1 MTYLGQALKRFEDPR
16 LITGQGLFVDDVA
29 LPGML
34 HVAILRSP
42 HAHARI
48 KSLDAA
54 EARSLPGVV
63 HVLTSEDIEGVLQPV
78 PTGVGV
84 YEGKFD
90 QIEAP
95 EHPVLARG
103 KVCYVGQPVAM
114 VVAQDAY
121 LARDALDS
129 IRVDYEPLPA
139 IIDPLEVVDRDSIPI
154 HEEVGT
160 NLGLR
165 VRHQGGDLDAAF
177 AKADRVVREK
187 FQIQRLAPAP
197 MESRGVAADY
207 QTQERFLTVWDS
219 TQRPHWVRR
228 YLAQILN
235 LQESEIRVIARD
247 VGGGF
252 GEKGC
257 MFPEEIAIP
266 YLALTL
272 GRPVKWVEDRQEN
285 MIAFHGRG
293 HTAQMEA
300 AVKNDGTILSIRV
313 RIYVDLGAYFYL
325 STPAA
330 PNLASE
336 RLPGPYKT
344 PAMDVEVLG
353 IITNKA
359 PTGAYRGAG
368 GPEAAFC
375 VERTVD
381 LIASELGLDPAE
393 VRRKNLIQPDAFPYH
408 TPTGITYDSGN
419 YEKVFDRALELA
431 EYSSWR
437 ELSQRQ
443 KQPQDTLI
451 GVGLAAVTKGSGA
464 HGERRTDQARIVID
478 ASGQVKAYSGV
489 SPHGQGTETTFAQI
503 VADEL
508 GVTPSDVEMF
518 HSDTFLF
525 PVGGG
530 TGASRGITVG
540 GSAVYS
546 VLQEARKKLLPIAS
560 HLLKCPQEEVVFL
573 RGRVFSRHKPDEAIT
588 FSQVTAAAYDEELL
602 PPSVEPGLEFDAT
615 YTLPDNP
622 YAFGAHVAVVEV
634 ARDTGVIK
642 ILRYVAV
649 HDAGR
654 ILNPMLA
661 EGQIH
666 GAFAQGLG
674 QALMEGME
682 FTAEGQPLTASLL
695 DYAMP
700 TASDIP
706 DLILDTLETPSP
718 LNPLGAKGIAEL
730 PTVAAPAAITNAV
743 MDALHSTGV
752 HHIDMPLTPEKVWR
766 AMQEGKH

>member
-1 MTYLGQALKRFEDPR
+1 MTYLGQSLKRAEDPR
-16 LITGQGLFVDDVA
+16 LITGQGSFVDDIN

-34 HVAILRSP
+34 HVAVLRSP
-42 HAHARI
+42 HAHARV
-48 KSLDAA
+48 KSIDTAA
-54 EARSLPGVV
+54 ASSAPGVV
-63 HVLTSEDIEGVLQPV
+63 AVLTAEDIEGVLQHV
-78 PTGVGV
+78 PTGISV

-90 QIEAP
+90 HLEAP

-114 VVAQDAY
+114 VVAQDPN
-121 LARDALDS
+121 LARDALEL
-129 IRVDYEPLPA
+129 IQTDYEPLAP
-139 IIDPLEVVDRDSIPI
+139 ILDPLEIVNKDTIPI
-154 HEEVGT
+154 HDEVGT

-177 AKADRVVREK
+177 GQADRVIR
-187 FQIQRLAPAP
+187 QSYHLQRLAPAP
-197 MESRGVAADY
+197 MEARGVAADY
-207 QTQERFLTVWDS
+207 RREEKLLTVWDS

-228 YLAQILN
+228 FLAQILN
-235 LQESEIRVIARD
+235 LPENEIRVLAQD

-257 MFPEEIAIP
+257 VFPEEIAIP
-266 YLALTL
+266 YLSLSL

-285 MIAFHGRG
+285 MITFHGRG
-293 HTAQMEA
+293 HTAEVAA
-300 AVKNDGTILSIRV
+300 AVKSDGTILGMRV

-330 PNLASE
+330 PTLASE

-353 IITNKA
+353 VITNRA

-368 GPEAAFC
+368 GPEAAFS

-381 LIASELGLDPAE
+381 LIAQELGLDPAE
-393 VRRKNLIQPDAFPYH
+393 VRRKNLIQPDAFPYD

-419 YEKVFDRALELA
+419 YQKVFDRALELA
-431 EYSSWR
+431 DYPAWR
-437 ELSQRQ
+437 ERS
-443 KQPQDTLI
+443 KQGNQPNEPLI

-464 HGERRTDQARIVID
+464 HGERRTDHARVVID
-478 ASGQVKAYSGV
+478 ESGLVSVYSGV
-489 SPHGQGTETTFAQI
+489 SPHGQGTETTFTQI
-503 VADEL
+503 VSDEL

-518 HSDTFLF
+518 HSDTQLF

-540 GSAVYS
+540 GSTVYT
-546 VLQEARKKLLPIAS
+546 VLQDAREKLVRIAA
-560 HLLKCPQEEVVFL
+560 HLLECPPADVEMRE
-573 RGRVFSRHKPDEAIT
+573 GRVFRKGTPSSSIP
-588 FSQVTAAAYDEELL
+588 FSQVAAAAYDEELL
-602 PPSVEPGLEFDAT
+602 PPDVEPGLEFNAT

-622 YAFGAHVAVVEV
+622 YAFGTHVVVVEV
-634 ARDTGVIK
+634 DRDNGAVK
-642 ILRYVAV
+642 ILKYVAV

-666 GAFAQGLG
+666 GGLAQGLG

-682 FTAEGQPLTASLL
+682 FTPEGQPLTGSFM

-700 TASDIP
+700 KAQDMP
-706 DLILDTLETPSP
+706 DLTLDTFETLSP
-718 LNPLGAKGIAEL
+718 LNPLGAKGIGEL

-743 MDALHSTGV
+743 MDALYRTGV
-752 HHIDMPLTPEKVWR
+752 RHIDTPLTPEKIWR
-766 AMQEGKH
+766 ALNP

>member
-1 MTYLGQALKRFEDPR
+1 MTYLGQSLKRAEDPR
-16 LITGQGLFVDDVA
+16 LITGQGSFVDDIN

-34 HVAILRSP
+34 HVAVLRSP
-42 HAHARI
+42 HAHARV
-48 KSLDAA
+48 KSIATAA
-54 EARSLPGVV
+54 ASSAPGVV
-63 HVLTSEDIEGVLQPV
+63 AVLTAEDIEGVLQHV
-78 PTGVGV
+78 PTGISV

-90 QIEAP
+90 HLEAP

-114 VVAQDAY
+114 VVAQDPN
-121 LARDALDS
+121 LARDALEL
-129 IRVDYEPLPA
+129 IQTDYEPLAP
-139 IIDPLEVVDRDSIPI
+139 ILDPLEIVNKDTIPI
-154 HEEVGT
+154 HDEVGT

-177 AKADRVVREK
+177 GQADRVIR
-187 FQIQRLAPAP
+187 QSYHLQRLAPAP
-197 MESRGVAADY
+197 MEARGVAADY
-207 QTQERFLTVWDS
+207 RREEKLLTVWDS

-228 YLAQILN
+228 FLAQILN
-235 LQESEIRVIARD
+235 LPENEIRVLAQD

-257 MFPEEIAIP
+257 VFPEEIAIP
-266 YLALTL
+266 YLSLSL

-285 MIAFHGRG
+285 MITFHGRG
-293 HTAQMEA
+293 HTAEVAA
-300 AVKNDGTILSIRV
+300 AVKSDGTILGMRV

-330 PNLASE
+330 PTLASE

-353 IITNKA
+353 VITNRA

-368 GPEAAFC
+368 GPEAAFS

-381 LIASELGLDPAE
+381 LIAQELGLDPAE
-393 VRRKNLIQPDAFPYH
+393 VRRKNLIQPDAFPYD

-419 YEKVFDRALELA
+419 YQKVFDRALELA
-431 EYSSWR
+431 DYPAWR
-437 ELSQRQ
+437 ERS
-443 KQPQDTLI
+443 KQGNQPNEPLI

-464 HGERRTDQARIVID
+464 HGERRTDHARVVID
-478 ASGQVKAYSGV
+478 ESGLVSVYSGV
-489 SPHGQGTETTFAQI
+489 SPHGQGTETTFTQI
-503 VADEL
+503 VSDEL

-518 HSDTFLF
+518 HSDTQLF

-540 GSAVYS
+540 GSTVYT
-546 VLQEARKKLLPIAS
+546 VLQDAREKLVRIAA
-560 HLLKCPQEEVVFL
+560 HLLECPPADVEMRE
-573 RGRVFSRHKPDEAIT
+573 GRVFRKGTPSSSIP
-588 FSQVTAAAYDEELL
+588 FSQVAAAAYDEELL
-602 PPSVEPGLEFDAT
+602 PPDVEPGLEFNAT

-622 YAFGAHVAVVEV
+622 YAFGTHVVVVEV
-634 ARDTGVIK
+634 DRDNGAVK
-642 ILRYVAV
+642 ILKYVAV

-666 GAFAQGLG
+666 GGLAQGLG

-682 FTAEGQPLTASLL
+682 FTLEGQPLTGSFM

-700 TASDIP
+700 KAQDMP
-706 DLILDTLETPSP
+706 DLTLDTFETLSP
-718 LNPLGAKGIAEL
+718 LNPLGAKGIGEL

-743 MDALHSTGV
+743 MDALYSTGV
-752 HHIDMPLTPEKVWR
+752 RHIDTPLTPEKVWR
-766 AMQEGKH
+766 ALNP

>member
-1 MTYLGQALKRFEDPR
+1 MTYLGQSLKRAEDPR
-16 LITGQGLFVDDVA
+16 LITGQGSFVDDIN

-34 HVAILRSP
+34 HVAVLRSP
-42 HAHARI
+42 HAHARV
-48 KSLDAA
+48 KSIDTAA
-54 EARSLPGVV
+54 ASSAPGVV
-63 HVLTSEDIEGVLQPV
+63 AVLTAEDIEGVLQHV
-78 PTGVGV
+78 PTGISV

-90 QIEAP
+90 HLEAP

-114 VVAQDAY
+114 VVAQDPN
-121 LARDALDS
+121 LARDALEL
-129 IRVDYEPLPA
+129 IQTDYEPLAP
-139 IIDPLEVVDRDSIPI
+139 ILDPLEIVNKDTIPI
-154 HEEVGT
+154 HDEVGT

-177 AKADRVVREK
+177 GQADRVIR
-187 FQIQRLAPAP
+187 QSYHLQRLAPAP
-197 MESRGVAADY
+197 MEARGVAADY
-207 QTQERFLTVWDS
+207 RREEKLLTVWDS

-228 YLAQILN
+228 FLAQILN
-235 LQESEIRVIARD
+235 LPENEIRVLAQD

-257 MFPEEIAIP
+257 VFPEEIAIP
-266 YLALTL
+266 YLSLSL

-285 MIAFHGRG
+285 MITFHGRG
-293 HTAQMEA
+293 HTAEVAA
-300 AVKNDGTILSIRV
+300 AVKSDGTILGMRV

-330 PNLASE
+330 PTLASE

-353 IITNKA
+353 VITNRA

-368 GPEAAFC
+368 GPEAAFS

-381 LIASELGLDPAE
+381 LIAQELGLDPAE
-393 VRRKNLIQPDAFPYH
+393 VRRKNLIQPDAFPYD

-419 YEKVFDRALELA
+419 YQKVFDRALELA
-431 EYSSWR
+431 DYPAWR
-437 ELSQRQ
+437 ERS
-443 KQPQDTLI
+443 KQGNQPNEPLI

-464 HGERRTDQARIVID
+464 HGERRTDHARVVID
-478 ASGQVKAYSGV
+478 ESGLVSVYSGV
-489 SPHGQGTETTFAQI
+489 SPHGQGTETTFTQI
-503 VADEL
+503 VSDEL

-518 HSDTFLF
+518 HSDTQLF

-540 GSAVYS
+540 GSTVYT
-546 VLQEARKKLLPIAS
+546 VLQDAREKLVRIAA
-560 HLLKCPQEEVVFL
+560 HLLECPPADVEMRE
-573 RGRVFSRHKPDEAIT
+573 GRVFRKGTPSSSIP
-588 FSQVTAAAYDEELL
+588 FSQVAAAAYDEELL
-602 PPSVEPGLEFDAT
+602 PPDVEPGLEFNAT

-622 YAFGAHVAVVEV
+622 YAFGTHVVVVEV
-634 ARDTGVIK
+634 DRDNGAVK
-642 ILRYVAV
+642 ILKYVAV

-666 GAFAQGLG
+666 GGLAQGLG

-682 FTAEGQPLTASLL
+682 FTPEGQPLTGSFM

-700 TASDIP
+700 KAQDMP
-706 DLILDTLETPSP
+706 DLTLDTFETLSP
-718 LNPLGAKGIAEL
+718 LNPLGAKGIGEL

-743 MDALHSTGV
+743 MDALYSTGV
-752 HHIDMPLTPEKVWR
+752 RHIDTPLTPEKVWR
-766 AMQEGKH
+766 ALNP

>member
-1 MTYLGQALKRFEDPR
+1 MTYLGQSLKRAEDPR
-16 LITGQGLFVDDVA
+16 LITGQGSFVDDIN

-34 HVAILRSP
+34 HVAVLRSP
-42 HAHARI
+42 HAHARV
-48 KSLDAA
+48 KSIDTAA
-54 EARSLPGVV
+54 ASSAPGVV
-63 HVLTSEDIEGVLQPV
+63 AVLTAEDIEGVLQHV
-78 PTGVGV
+78 PTGISV

-90 QIEAP
+90 HLEAP

-114 VVAQDAY
+114 VVAQDPN
-121 LARDALDS
+121 LARDALEL
-129 IRVDYEPLPA
+129 IQTDYEPLAP
-139 IIDPLEVVDRDSIPI
+139 ILDPLEIVNKDTIPI
-154 HEEVGT
+154 HDEVGT

-177 AKADRVVREK
+177 GQADRVIR
-187 FQIQRLAPAP
+187 QSYHLQRLAPAP
-197 MESRGVAADY
+197 MEARGVAADY
-207 QTQERFLTVWDS
+207 RREEKLLTVWDS

-228 YLAQILN
+228 FLAQILN
-235 LQESEIRVIARD
+235 LPENEIRVLAQD

-257 MFPEEIAIP
+257 VFPEEIAIP
-266 YLALTL
+266 YLSLSL

-285 MIAFHGRG
+285 MITFHGRG
-293 HTAQMEA
+293 HTAEVAA
-300 AVKNDGTILSIRV
+300 AVKSDGTILGMRV

-330 PNLASE
+330 PTLASE

-353 IITNKA
+353 VITNRA

-368 GPEAAFC
+368 GPEAAFS

-381 LIASELGLDPAE
+381 LIAQELGLDPAE
-393 VRRKNLIQPDAFPYH
+393 VRRKNLIQPDAFPYD

-419 YEKVFDRALELA
+419 YQKVFDRALELA
-431 EYSSWR
+431 DYPAWR
-437 ELSQRQ
+437 ERS
-443 KQPQDTLI
+443 KQGNQPNEPLI

-464 HGERRTDQARIVID
+464 HGERRTDHARVVID
-478 ASGQVKAYSGV
+478 ESGLVSVYSGV
-489 SPHGQGTETTFAQI
+489 SPHGQGTETTFTQI
-503 VADEL
+503 VSDEL

-518 HSDTFLF
+518 HSDTQLF

-540 GSAVYS
+540 GSTVYT
-546 VLQEARKKLLPIAS
+546 VLQDAREKLVRIAA
-560 HLLKCPQEEVVFL
+560 HLLECPPADVEMRE
-573 RGRVFSRHKPDEAIT
+573 GRVFRKGTPSSSLP
-588 FSQVTAAAYDEELL
+588 FSQVAAAAYDEELL
-602 PPSVEPGLEFDAT
+602 PPDVEPGLEFNAT

-622 YAFGAHVAVVEV
+622 YAFGTHVVVVEV
-634 ARDTGVIK
+634 DRDNGAVK
-642 ILRYVAV
+642 ILKYVAV

-666 GAFAQGLG
+666 GGLAQGLG

-682 FTAEGQPLTASLL
+682 FTPEGQPLTGSFM

-700 TASDIP
+700 KAQDMP
-706 DLILDTLETPSP
+706 DLTLDTFETLSP
-718 LNPLGAKGIAEL
+718 LNPLGAKGIGEL

-743 MDALHSTGV
+743 MDALYSTGV
-752 HHIDMPLTPEKVWR
+752 RHIDTPLTPEKIWR
-766 AMQEGKH
+766 ALNP

>member
-1 MTYLGQALKRFEDPR
+1 MTYLGQSLKRAEDPR
-16 LITGQGLFVDDVA
+16 LITGQGSFVDDIN

-34 HVAILRSP
+34 HVAVLRSP
-42 HAHARI
+42 HAHARV
-48 KSLDAA
+48 KSIDTAA
-54 EARSLPGVV
+54 ASSAPGVV
-63 HVLTSEDIEGVLQPV
+63 AVLTAEDIEGVLQHV
-78 PTGVGV
+78 PTGISV

-90 QIEAP
+90 HLEAP

-114 VVAQDAY
+114 VVAQDPN
-121 LARDALDS
+121 LARDALEL
-129 IRVDYEPLPA
+129 IQTDYEPLAP
-139 IIDPLEVVDRDSIPI
+139 ILDPLEIVNKDTIPI
-154 HEEVGT
+154 HDEVGT

-177 AKADRVVREK
+177 GQADRVIR
-187 FQIQRLAPAP
+187 QSYHLQRLAPAP
-197 MESRGVAADY
+197 MEARGVAADY
-207 QTQERFLTVWDS
+207 RREEKLLTVWDS

-228 YLAQILN
+228 FLAQILN
-235 LQESEIRVIARD
+235 LPENEIRVLAQD

-257 MFPEEIAIP
+257 VFPEEIAIP
-266 YLALTL
+266 YLSLSL

-285 MIAFHGRG
+285 MITFHGRG
-293 HTAQMEA
+293 HTAEVAA
-300 AVKNDGTILSIRV
+300 AVKSDGTILGMRV

-330 PNLASE
+330 PTLASE

-353 IITNKA
+353 VITNRA

-368 GPEAAFC
+368 GPEAAFS

-381 LIASELGLDPAE
+381 LIAQELGLDPAE
-393 VRRKNLIQPDAFPYH
+393 VRRKNLIQPDAFPYD

-419 YEKVFDRALELA
+419 YQKVFDRALELA
-431 EYSSWR
+431 DYPAWR
-437 ELSQRQ
+437 ERS
-443 KQPQDTLI
+443 KQGNQPNEPLI

-464 HGERRTDQARIVID
+464 HGERRTDHARVVID
-478 ASGQVKAYSGV
+478 ESGLVSVYSGV
-489 SPHGQGTETTFAQI
+489 SPHGQGTETTFTQI
-503 VADEL
+503 VSDEL

-518 HSDTFLF
+518 HSDTQLF

-540 GSAVYS
+540 GSTVYT
-546 VLQEARKKLLPIAS
+546 VLQDAREKLVRIAA
-560 HLLKCPQEEVVFL
+560 HLLECPPADVEMRE
-573 RGRVFSRHKPDEAIT
+573 GRVFRKGTPSSSIP
-588 FSQVTAAAYDEELL
+588 FSQVAAAAYDEELL
-602 PPSVEPGLEFDAT
+602 PPDVEPGLEFNAT

-622 YAFGAHVAVVEV
+622 YAFGTHVVVVEV
-634 ARDTGVIK
+634 DRDNGAVK
-642 ILRYVAV
+642 ILKYVAV

-666 GAFAQGLG
+666 GGLAQGLG

-682 FTAEGQPLTASLL
+682 FTPEGQPLTGSFM

-700 TASDIP
+700 KAQDMP
-706 DLILDTLETPSP
+706 DLTLDTFETLSP
-718 LNPLGAKGIAEL
+718 LNPLGAKGIGEL

-743 MDALHSTGV
+743 MDALYSTGV
-752 HHIDMPLTPEKVWR
+752 RHIDTPLTPEKIWR
-766 AMQEGKH
+766 ALNP

>member
-1 MTYLGQALKRFEDPR
+1 MTYLGQSLKRAEDPR
-16 LITGQGLFVDDVA
+16 LITGQGSFVDDIN

-34 HVAILRSP
+34 HVAVLRSI
-42 HAHARI
+42 HAHALI
-48 KSLDAA
+48 KSVDTAA
-54 EARSLPGVV
+54 ARSAPGVV
-63 HVLTSEDIEGVLQPV
+63 AVLTAEDIEGVLQHV
-78 PTGVGV
+78 PTGISV

-90 QIEAP
+90 HLEAP

-114 VVAQDAY
+114 VVAQDPN
-121 LARDALDS
+121 LARDALEL
-129 IRVDYEPLPA
+129 IQTDYEPLAP
-139 IIDPLEVVDRDSIPI
+139 ILDPLEIVNKDTIPI
-154 HEEVGT
+154 HDEVGT

-177 AKADRVVREK
+177 GQADRVIR
-187 FQIQRLAPAP
+187 QSYHIQRLAPAP
-197 MESRGVAADY
+197 MEARGVAADY
-207 QTQERFLTVWDS
+207 RREEKLLTVWDS

-228 YLAQILN
+228 FLAQILN
-235 LQESEIRVIARD
+235 LPENEIRVLAQD

-257 MFPEEIAIP
+257 VFPEEIAIP
-266 YLALTL
+266 YLSLTL

-285 MIAFHGRG
+285 MITFHGRG
-293 HTAQMEA
+293 HTAEVAA
-300 AVKNDGTILSIRV
+300 AVKSDGTILGMRV

-330 PNLASE
+330 PTLASE

-353 IITNKA
+353 VITNRA

-368 GPEAAFC
+368 GPEAAFS

-381 LIASELGLDPAE
+381 LIAQELGLDPAE
-393 VRRKNLIQPDAFPYH
+393 VRRKNLIEPDAFPYD

-419 YEKVFDRALELA
+419 YQKVFDRALELA
-431 EYSSWR
+431 DYPAWR
-437 ELSQRQ
+437 ERS
-443 KQPQDTLI
+443 KQGNQPNEPLI

-464 HGERRTDQARIVID
+464 HGERRTDHARVVID
-478 ASGQVKAYSGV
+478 ESGLVSVYSGV
-489 SPHGQGTETTFAQI
+489 SPHGQGTETTFTQI
-503 VADEL
+503 VSDEL

-518 HSDTFLF
+518 HSDTQLF

-540 GSAVYS
+540 GSTVYT
-546 VLQEARKKLLPIAS
+546 VLQDAREKLVRIAA
-560 HLLKCPQEEVVFL
+560 HLLECPPADVEMRE
-573 RGRVFSRHKPDEAIT
+573 GRVFRKGTPSSSIP
-588 FSQVTAAAYDEELL
+588 FSQVAAAAYDEELL
-602 PPSVEPGLEFDAT
+602 PPDVEPGLEFNAT

-622 YAFGAHVAVVEV
+622 YAFGTHVVVVEV
-634 ARDTGVIK
+634 DRDNGAVK
-642 ILRYVAV
+642 ILKYVAV

-666 GAFAQGLG
+666 GGLAQGLG

-682 FTAEGQPLTASLL
+682 FTPEGQPLTGSFM

-700 TASDIP
+700 KAQDMP
-706 DLILDTLETPSP
+706 DLTLDTFETLSP
-718 LNPLGAKGIAEL
+718 LNPLGAKGIGEL

-743 MDALHSTGV
+743 MDALYSTGV
-752 HHIDMPLTPEKVWR
+752 RHIDTPLTPEKIWR
-766 AMQEGKH
+766 ALNP

>member
-1 MTYLGQALKRFEDPR
+1 MTYLGQSLKRAEDPR
-16 LITGQGLFVDDVA
+16 LITGQGAFVDDIN

-34 HVAILRSP
+34 HVAVLRSI
-42 HAHARI
+42 HAHALI
-48 KSLDAA
+48 KSIDTAA
-54 EARSLPGVV
+54 ARSAPGVV
-63 HVLTSEDIEGVLQPV
+63 AVLTAEDIEGVLQRV
-78 PTGVGV
+78 PTGISV

-90 QIEAP
+90 HLEAP

-114 VVAQDAY
+114 VVAQDPN
-121 LARDALDS
+121 LARDALEL
-129 IRVDYEPLPA
+129 IQTDYEPLAP
-139 IIDPLEVVDRDSIPI
+139 ILDPLEIVNKDTIPI
-154 HEEVGT
+154 HDEVGT

-177 AKADRVVREK
+177 GQADRVIR
-187 FQIQRLAPAP
+187 QSYHIQRLAPAP
-197 MESRGVAADY
+197 MEARAVAADY
-207 QTQERFLTVWDS
+207 RREEKLLTVWDS

-228 YLAQILN
+228 FLAQILN
-235 LQESEIRVIARD
+235 LPENEIRVLAQD

-257 MFPEEIAIP
+257 VFPEEIAIP
-266 YLALTL
+266 YLSLTL

-285 MIAFHGRG
+285 MITFHGRG
-293 HTAQMEA
+293 HTAEVAA
-300 AVKNDGTILSIRV
+300 AVKSDGTILGMRV

-330 PNLASE
+330 PTLASE

-353 IITNKA
+353 VITNRA

-368 GPEAAFC
+368 GPEAAFS

-381 LIASELGLDPAE
+381 LIAQELGLDPAE
-393 VRRKNLIQPDAFPYH
+393 VRRKNLIEPDAFPYD

-419 YEKVFDRALELA
+419 YQKVFDRALELA
-431 EYSSWR
+431 DYPAWR
-437 ELSQRQ
+437 ERS
-443 KQPQDTLI
+443 KQGNQPNEPLI

-464 HGERRTDQARIVID
+464 HGERRTDHARVVID
-478 ASGQVKAYSGV
+478 ESGLVSVYSGV
-489 SPHGQGTETTFAQI
+489 SPHGQGTETTFTQI
-503 VADEL
+503 VSDEL

-518 HSDTFLF
+518 HSDTQLF

-540 GSAVYS
+540 GSTVYT
-546 VLQEARKKLLPIAS
+546 VLQDAREKLVRIAA
-560 HLLKCPQEEVVFL
+560 HLLECPPADVEMRE
-573 RGRVFSRHKPDEAIT
+573 GRVFRKGTPSSSIP
-588 FSQVTAAAYDEELL
+588 FSQVAAAAYDEELL
-602 PPSVEPGLEFDAT
+602 PPDVEPGLEFNAT

-622 YAFGAHVAVVEV
+622 YAFGTHVVVVEV
-634 ARDTGVIK
+634 DRDNGAVK
-642 ILRYVAV
+642 ILKYVAV

-666 GAFAQGLG
+666 GGLAQGLG

-682 FTAEGQPLTASLL
+682 FTPEGQPLTGSFM

-700 TASDIP
+700 KAQDMP
-706 DLILDTLETPSP
+706 DLTLDTFETLSP
-718 LNPLGAKGIAEL
+718 LNPLGAKGIGEL

-743 MDALHSTGV
+743 MDALYSTGV
-752 HHIDMPLTPEKVWR
+752 RHIDTPLTPEKIWR
-766 AMQEGKH
+766 ALNP

>member
-1 MTYLGQALKRFEDPR
+1 MTYLGQSLKRAEDPR
-16 LITGQGLFVDDVA
+16 LITGQGSFVDDIN

-34 HVAILRSP
+34 HVAVLRSP
-42 HAHARI
+42 HAHARV
-48 KSLDAA
+48 KSIDTAA
-54 EARSLPGVV
+54 ASSAPGVV
-63 HVLTSEDIEGVLQPV
+63 AVLTAEDIEGVLQHV
-78 PTGVGV
+78 PTGISV

-90 QIEAP
+90 HLEAP

-114 VVAQDAY
+114 VVAQDPN
-121 LARDALDS
+121 LARDALEL
-129 IRVDYEPLPA
+129 IQTDYEPLAP
-139 IIDPLEVVDRDSIPI
+139 ILDPLEIVNKDTIPI
-154 HEEVGT
+154 HDEVGT

-177 AKADRVVREK
+177 GQADRVIR
-187 FQIQRLAPAP
+187 QSYHLQRLAPAP
-197 MESRGVAADY
+197 MEARGIAADY
-207 QTQERFLTVWDS
+207 RREEKLLTVWDS

-228 YLAQILN
+228 FLAQILN
-235 LQESEIRVIARD
+235 LPENEIRVLAQD

-257 MFPEEIAIP
+257 VFPEEIAIP
-266 YLALTL
+266 YLSLSL

-285 MIAFHGRG
+285 MITFHGRG
-293 HTAQMEA
+293 HTAEVAA
-300 AVKNDGTILSIRV
+300 AVKSDGTILGMRV

-330 PNLASE
+330 PTLASE

-353 IITNKA
+353 VITNRA

-368 GPEAAFC
+368 GPEAAFS

-381 LIASELGLDPAE
+381 LIAQELGLDPAE
-393 VRRKNLIQPDAFPYH
+393 VRRKNLIQPDAFPYD

-419 YEKVFDRALELA
+419 YQKVFDRALELA
-431 EYSSWR
+431 DYPAWR
-437 ELSQRQ
+437 ERS
-443 KQPQDTLI
+443 KQGNQPNEPLI

-464 HGERRTDQARIVID
+464 HGERRTDHARVVID
-478 ASGQVKAYSGV
+478 ESGLVSVYSGV
-489 SPHGQGTETTFAQI
+489 SPHGQGTETTFTQI
-503 VADEL
+503 VSDEL

-518 HSDTFLF
+518 HSDTQLF

-540 GSAVYS
+540 GSTVYT
-546 VLQEARKKLLPIAS
+546 VLQDAREKLVRIAA
-560 HLLKCPQEEVVFL
+560 HLLECPPADVEMRE
-573 RGRVFSRHKPDEAIT
+573 GRVFRKGTPSSSIP
-588 FSQVTAAAYDEELL
+588 FSQVAAAAYDEELL
-602 PPSVEPGLEFDAT
+602 PPDVEPGLEFNAT

-622 YAFGAHVAVVEV
+622 YAFGTHVVVVEV
-634 ARDTGVIK
+634 DRDNGAVK
-642 ILRYVAV
+642 ILKYVAV

-666 GAFAQGLG
+666 GGLAQGLG

-682 FTAEGQPLTASLL
+682 FTPEGQPLTGSFM

-700 TASDIP
+700 KAQDMP
-706 DLILDTLETPSP
+706 DLTLDTFETLSP
-718 LNPLGAKGIAEL
+718 LNPLGAKGIGEL

-743 MDALHSTGV
+743 MDALYSTGV
-752 HHIDMPLTPEKVWR
+752 RHIDTPLTPEKIWR
-766 AMQEGKH
+766 ALNP

>member
-1 MTYLGQALKRFEDPR
+1 MTYLGQAMKRFEDPR
-16 LITGQGLFVDDVA
+16 LITGQGLFVDDVK

-48 KSLDAA
+48 RSLDAA

-63 HVLTSEDIEGVLQPV
+63 HVLTGEDIEGVLQPV
-78 PTGVGV
+78 PTGIGV
-84 YEGKFD
+84 YKGKFD

-139 IIDPLEVVDRDSIPI
+139 IIDPLEVVDRDTIPI

-177 AKADRVVREK
+177 AQADHVVRER

-235 LQESEIRVIARD
+235 LQECEIQVIARD

-266 YLALTL
+266 YLSLSL
-272 GRPVKWVEDRQEN
+272 GRPVKWAEDRQEN

-325 STPAA
+325 STPVA

-381 LIASELGLDPAE
+381 LIAGELGLDPAE

-419 YEKVFDRALELA
+419 YEKVFDRALKLA

-437 ELSQRQ
+437 ERSQRQ
-443 KQPQDTLI
+443 KQPQDPLI

-464 HGERRTDQARIVID
+464 HGERRPNRREQ
-478 ASGQVKAYSGV
+478 
-489 SPHGQGTETTFAQI
+489 
-503 VADEL
+503 
-508 GVTPSDVEMF
+508 
-518 HSDTFLF
+518 
-525 PVGGG
+525 
-530 TGASRGITVG
+530 
-540 GSAVYS
+540 
-546 VLQEARKKLLPIAS
+546 
-560 HLLKCPQEEVVFL
+560 
-573 RGRVFSRHKPDEAIT
+573 FS
-588 FSQVTAAAYDEELL
+588 Y
-602 PPSVEPGLEFDAT
+602 
-615 YTLPDNP
+615 
-622 YAFGAHVAVVEV
+622 
-634 ARDTGVIK
+634 
-642 ILRYVAV
+642 
-649 HDAGR
+649 
-654 ILNPMLA
+654 
-661 EGQIH
+661 
-666 GAFAQGLG
+666 
-674 QALMEGME
+674 
-682 FTAEGQPLTASLL
+682 
-695 DYAMP
+695 
-700 TASDIP
+700 
-706 DLILDTLETPSP
+706 
-718 LNPLGAKGIAEL
+718 
-730 PTVAAPAAITNAV
+730 
-743 MDALHSTGV
+743 
-752 HHIDMPLTPEKVWR
+752 
-766 AMQEGKH
+766 

>member
-1 MTYLGQALKRFEDPR
+1 MTYLGQSLKRAEDPR
-16 LITGQGLFVDDVA
+16 LITGQGSFVDDIN

-34 HVAILRSP
+34 HVAVLRSP
-42 HAHARI
+42 HAHARV
-48 KSLDAA
+48 KSIDTAA
-54 EARSLPGVV
+54 ASSAPGVV
-63 HVLTSEDIEGVLQPV
+63 AVLTAEDIEGVLQHV
-78 PTGVGV
+78 PTGISV

-90 QIEAP
+90 HLEAP

-114 VVAQDAY
+114 VVAQDPN
-121 LARDALDS
+121 LARDALEL
-129 IRVDYEPLPA
+129 IQTDYEPLAP
-139 IIDPLEVVDRDSIPI
+139 ILDPLEIVNKDTIPI
-154 HEEVGT
+154 HDEVGT

-177 AKADRVVREK
+177 GQADRVIR
-187 FQIQRLAPAP
+187 QSYHLQRLAPAP
-197 MESRGVAADY
+197 MEARGVAADY
-207 QTQERFLTVWDS
+207 RREEKLLTVWDS

-228 YLAQILN
+228 FLAQILN
-235 LQESEIRVIARD
+235 LPENEIRVLAQD

-257 MFPEEIAIP
+257 VFPEEIAIP
-266 YLALTL
+266 YLSLSL

-285 MIAFHGRG
+285 MITFHGRG
-293 HTAQMEA
+293 HTAEVAA
-300 AVKNDGTILSIRV
+300 AVKSDGTILGMRV

-330 PNLASE
+330 PTLASE

-353 IITNKA
+353 VITNRA

-368 GPEAAFC
+368 GPEAAFS

-381 LIASELGLDPAE
+381 LIAQELGLDPAE
-393 VRRKNLIQPDAFPYH
+393 VRRKNLIQPDAFPYD

-419 YEKVFDRALELA
+419 YQKVFDRALELA
-431 EYSSWR
+431 DYPAWR
-437 ELSQRQ
+437 ERS
-443 KQPQDTLI
+443 KQGNQPNEPLI

-464 HGERRTDQARIVID
+464 HGERRTDHARVVID
-478 ASGQVKAYSGV
+478 ESGLVSVYSGV
-489 SPHGQGTETTFAQI
+489 SPHGQGTETTFTQI
-503 VADEL
+503 VSDEL

-518 HSDTFLF
+518 HSDTQLF

-540 GSAVYS
+540 GSTVYT
-546 VLQEARKKLLPIAS
+546 VLQDAREKLVRIAA
-560 HLLKCPQEEVVFL
+560 HLLECPPADVEMRE
-573 RGRVFSRHKPDEAIT
+573 GRVFRKGTPSSSIP
-588 FSQVTAAAYDEELL
+588 FSQVAAAAYDEELL
-602 PPSVEPGLEFDAT
+602 PPDVEPGLEFNAT

-622 YAFGAHVAVVEV
+622 YAFGTHVVVVEV
-634 ARDTGVIK
+634 DRDNGAVK
-642 ILRYVAV
+642 ILKYVAV

-666 GAFAQGLG
+666 GGLAQGLG

-682 FTAEGQPLTASLL
+682 FTPEGQPLTGSFM

-700 TASDIP
+700 KAQDMP
-706 DLILDTLETPSP
+706 DLTLDTFETLSP
-718 LNPLGAKGIAEL
+718 LNPLGAKGIGEL

-743 MDALHSTGV
+743 IDALYSTGV
-752 HHIDMPLTPEKVWR
+752 RHIDTPLTPEKIWR
-766 AMQEGKH
+766 ALNP

>member
-1 MTYLGQALKRFEDPR
+1 MTYLGQSLKRAEDPR
-16 LITGQGLFVDDVA
+16 LITGQGSFVDDIN

-34 HVAILRSP
+34 HVAVLRSP
-42 HAHARI
+42 HAHARV
-48 KSLDAA
+48 KSIDTAA
-54 EARSLPGVV
+54 ASSAPGVV
-63 HVLTSEDIEGVLQPV
+63 AVLTAEDIEGVLQHV
-78 PTGVGV
+78 PTGISV

-90 QIEAP
+90 HLEAP

-114 VVAQDAY
+114 VVAQDPN
-121 LARDALDS
+121 LARDALEL
-129 IRVDYEPLPA
+129 IQTDYEPLAP
-139 IIDPLEVVDRDSIPI
+139 ILDPLEIVNKDTIPI
-154 HEEVGT
+154 HDEVGT

-177 AKADRVVREK
+177 DQADRVIR
-187 FQIQRLAPAP
+187 QSYHLQRLAPAP
-197 MESRGVAADY
+197 MEARGVAADY
-207 QTQERFLTVWDS
+207 RREEKLLTVWDS

-228 YLAQILN
+228 FLAQILN
-235 LQESEIRVIARD
+235 LPENEIRVLAQD

-257 MFPEEIAIP
+257 VFPEEIAIP
-266 YLALTL
+266 YLSLSL

-285 MIAFHGRG
+285 MITFHGRG
-293 HTAQMEA
+293 HTAEVAA
-300 AVKNDGTILSIRV
+300 AVKSDGTILGMRV

-330 PNLASE
+330 PTLASE

-353 IITNKA
+353 VITNRA

-368 GPEAAFC
+368 GPEAAFS

-381 LIASELGLDPAE
+381 LIAQELGLDPAE
-393 VRRKNLIQPDAFPYH
+393 VRRKNLIQPDAFPYD

-419 YEKVFDRALELA
+419 YQKVFDRALELA
-431 EYSSWR
+431 DYPAWR
-437 ELSQRQ
+437 ERS
-443 KQPQDTLI
+443 KQGNQPNEPLI

-464 HGERRTDQARIVID
+464 HGERRTDHARVVID
-478 ASGQVKAYSGV
+478 ESGLVSVYSGV
-489 SPHGQGTETTFAQI
+489 SPHGQGTETTFTQI
-503 VADEL
+503 VSDEL

-518 HSDTFLF
+518 HSDTQLF

-540 GSAVYS
+540 GSTVYT
-546 VLQEARKKLLPIAS
+546 VLQDAREKLVRIAA
-560 HLLKCPQEEVVFL
+560 HLLECPPADVEMRE
-573 RGRVFSRHKPDEAIT
+573 GRVFRKGTPSSSIP
-588 FSQVTAAAYDEELL
+588 FPQVAAAAYDEELL
-602 PPSVEPGLEFDAT
+602 PPDVEPGLEFNAT

-622 YAFGAHVAVVEV
+622 YAFGTHVVVVEV
-634 ARDTGVIK
+634 DRDNGAVK
-642 ILRYVAV
+642 ILKYVAV

-666 GAFAQGLG
+666 GGLAQGLG

-682 FTAEGQPLTASLL
+682 FTPEGQPLTGSFM

-700 TASDIP
+700 KAQDMP
-706 DLILDTLETPSP
+706 DLTLDTFETLSP
-718 LNPLGAKGIAEL
+718 LNPLGAKGIGEL

-743 MDALHSTGV
+743 MDALYSTGV
-752 HHIDMPLTPEKVWR
+752 RHIDTPLTPEKIWR
-766 AMQEGKH
+766 ALNP

>member
-1 MTYLGQALKRFEDPR
+1 MTYLGQSLKRAEDPR
-16 LITGQGLFVDDVA
+16 LITGQGSFVDDIN

-34 HVAILRSP
+34 HVAVLRSP
-42 HAHARI
+42 HAHARV
-48 KSLDAA
+48 KSIDTAA
-54 EARSLPGVV
+54 ASSAPGVV
-63 HVLTSEDIEGVLQPV
+63 AVLTAEDIEGVLQHV
-78 PTGVGV
+78 PTGISV

-90 QIEAP
+90 HLEAP

-114 VVAQDAY
+114 VVAQDPN
-121 LARDALDS
+121 LARDALEL
-129 IRVDYEPLPA
+129 IQTDYEPLAP
-139 IIDPLEVVDRDSIPI
+139 ILDPLEIVNKDSIPI
-154 HEEVGT
+154 HDEVGT

-177 AKADRVVREK
+177 GQADRVIR
-187 FQIQRLAPAP
+187 QSYHLQRLAPAP
-197 MESRGVAADY
+197 MEARGVAADY
-207 QTQERFLTVWDS
+207 RREEKLLTVWDS

-228 YLAQILN
+228 FLAQILN
-235 LQESEIRVIARD
+235 LPENEIRVLAQD

-257 MFPEEIAIP
+257 VFPEEIAIP
-266 YLALTL
+266 YLSLSL

-285 MIAFHGRG
+285 MITFHGRG
-293 HTAQMEA
+293 HTAEVAA
-300 AVKNDGTILSIRV
+300 AVKSDGTILGMRV

-330 PNLASE
+330 PTLASE

-353 IITNKA
+353 VITNRA

-368 GPEAAFC
+368 GPEAAFS

-381 LIASELGLDPAE
+381 LIAQELGLDPAE
-393 VRRKNLIQPDAFPYH
+393 VRRKNLIQPDAFPYD

-419 YEKVFDRALELA
+419 YQKVFDRALELA
-431 EYSSWR
+431 DYPAWR
-437 ELSQRQ
+437 ERS
-443 KQPQDTLI
+443 KQGNQPNEPLI

-464 HGERRTDQARIVID
+464 HGERRTDHARVVID
-478 ASGQVKAYSGV
+478 ESGLVSVYSGV
-489 SPHGQGTETTFAQI
+489 SPHGQGTETTFTQI
-503 VADEL
+503 VSDEL

-518 HSDTFLF
+518 HSDTQLF

-540 GSAVYS
+540 GSTVYT
-546 VLQEARKKLLPIAS
+546 VLQDAREKLVRIAA
-560 HLLKCPQEEVVFL
+560 HLLECPPADVEMRE
-573 RGRVFSRHKPDEAIT
+573 GRVFRKGTPSSSIP
-588 FSQVTAAAYDEELL
+588 FSQVAAAAYDEELL
-602 PPSVEPGLEFDAT
+602 PPDVEPGLEFNAT

-622 YAFGAHVAVVEV
+622 YAFGTHVVVVEV
-634 ARDTGVIK
+634 DRDNGAVK
-642 ILRYVAV
+642 ILKYVAV

-666 GAFAQGLG
+666 GGLAQGLG

-682 FTAEGQPLTASLL
+682 FTPEGQPLTGSFM

-700 TASDIP
+700 KAQDMP
-706 DLILDTLETPSP
+706 DLTLDTFETLSP
-718 LNPLGAKGIAEL
+718 LNPLGAKGIGEL

-743 MDALHSTGV
+743 MDALYSTGV
-752 HHIDMPLTPEKVWR
+752 RHIDTPLTPEKIWR
-766 AMQEGKH
+766 ALNP

>member
-1 MTYLGQALKRFEDPR
+1 MTYLGQSLKRAEDPR
-16 LITGQGLFVDDVA
+16 LITGQGSFVDDIN

-34 HVAILRSP
+34 HVAVLRSP
-42 HAHARI
+42 HAHARV
-48 KSLDAA
+48 KSIDTAA
-54 EARSLPGVV
+54 ASSAPGVV
-63 HVLTSEDIEGVLQPV
+63 AVLTAEDIEGVLQHV
-78 PTGVGV
+78 PTGISV

-90 QIEAP
+90 HLEAP

-114 VVAQDAY
+114 VVAQDPN
-121 LARDALDS
+121 LARDALEL
-129 IRVDYEPLPA
+129 IQTDYEPLAP
-139 IIDPLEVVDRDSIPI
+139 ILDPLEIVNKDTIPI
-154 HEEVGT
+154 HDEVGT

-177 AKADRVVREK
+177 GQADRVIR
-187 FQIQRLAPAP
+187 QSYHLQRLAPAP
-197 MESRGVAADY
+197 MEARGVAADY
-207 QTQERFLTVWDS
+207 RREEKLLTVWDS

-228 YLAQILN
+228 FLAQILN
-235 LQESEIRVIARD
+235 LPENEIRVLAQD

-257 MFPEEIAIP
+257 VFPEEIAIP
-266 YLALTL
+266 YLSLSL

-285 MIAFHGRG
+285 MITFHGRG
-293 HTAQMEA
+293 HTAEVAA
-300 AVKNDGTILSIRV
+300 AVKSDGTILGMRV

-330 PNLASE
+330 PTLASE

-353 IITNKA
+353 VITNRA

-368 GPEAAFC
+368 GPEAAFS

-381 LIASELGLDPAE
+381 LIAQELGLDPAE
-393 VRRKNLIQPDAFPYH
+393 VRRKNLIQPDAFPYD

-419 YEKVFDRALELA
+419 YQKVFDRALELA
-431 EYSSWR
+431 DYPAWR
-437 ELSQRQ
+437 ERS
-443 KQPQDTLI
+443 KQGNQPNEPLI

-464 HGERRTDQARIVID
+464 HGERRTDHARVVID
-478 ASGQVKAYSGV
+478 ESGLVSVYSGV
-489 SPHGQGTETTFAQI
+489 SPHGQGTETTFTQI
-503 VADEL
+503 VSDEL

-518 HSDTFLF
+518 HSDTQLF

-540 GSAVYS
+540 GSTVYT
-546 VLQEARKKLLPIAS
+546 VLQDAREKLVRIAA
-560 HLLKCPQEEVVFL
+560 HLLGCPPADVEMRE
-573 RGRVFSRHKPDEAIT
+573 GRVFRKGTPSSSIP
-588 FSQVTAAAYDEELL
+588 FSQVAAAAYDEELL
-602 PPSVEPGLEFDAT
+602 PPDVEPGLEFNAT

-622 YAFGAHVAVVEV
+622 YAFGTHVVVVEV
-634 ARDTGVIK
+634 DRDNGAVK
-642 ILRYVAV
+642 ILKYVAV

-666 GAFAQGLG
+666 GGLAQGLG

-682 FTAEGQPLTASLL
+682 FTPEGQPLTGSFM

-700 TASDIP
+700 KAQDMP
-706 DLILDTLETPSP
+706 DLTLDTFETLSP
-718 LNPLGAKGIAEL
+718 LNPLGAKGIGEL

-743 MDALHSTGV
+743 MDALYSTGV
-752 HHIDMPLTPEKVWR
+752 RHIDTPLTPEKIWR
-766 AMQEGKH
+766 ALNP

>member
-1 MTYLGQALKRFEDPR
+1 MTYLGQGMKRFEDPR
-16 LITGQGLFVDDVA
+16 LITGQGLFVDDVK

-48 KSLDAA
+48 RSLDAA

-78 PTGVGV
+78 PTGIGV
-84 YEGKFD
+84 YKGKFD

-103 KVCYVGQPVAM
+103 KVCYVGQPVAI
-114 VVAQDAY
+114 VVAQDTY
-121 LARDALDS
+121 LARDALDA

-139 IIDPLEVVDRDSIPI
+139 IIDPLEVVDKDTIPI

-177 AKADRVVREK
+177 AQADRVVRER

-207 QTQERFLTVWDS
+207 QPQERFLTVWDS

-228 YLAQILN
+228 YLAQSLN

-381 LIASELGLDPAE
+381 LIAGELGLDPAE

-431 EYSSWR
+431 DYSSWR
-437 ELSQRQ
+437 ERSQRQ
-443 KQPQDTLI
+443 KQPQDSLI
-451 GVGLAAVTKGSGA
+451 GIGLAAVTKGSGA

-508 GVTPSDVEMF
+508 GVAPSDVEMF

-573 RGRVFSRHKPDEAIT
+573 QGRVFSRHKPDEAIP

-602 PPSVEPGLEFDAT
+602 PPSVESGLEFDAT

-622 YAFGAHVAVVEV
+622 YAFGTHVAVVEV
-634 ARDTGVIK
+634 ARDTGAIK

-654 ILNPMLA
+654 ILNPLLA

-752 HHIDMPLTPEKVWR
+752 RHIDMPLTPEKVWR
-766 AMQEGKH
+766 VMQDARD

>member
-1 MTYLGQALKRFEDPR
+1 MYLGQSLKRAEDPR
-16 LITGQGLFVDDVA
+16 LITGQGSFVDDIN

-34 HVAILRSP
+34 HVAVLRSP

-48 KSLDAA
+48 KSVDTAA
-54 EARSLPGVV
+54 ARSSPGVV
-63 HVLTSEDIEGVLQPV
+63 LVLTAEDIEGVLQHV
-78 PTGVGV
+78 PTGIGV

-121 LARDALDS
+121 LARDALEL
-129 IRVDYEPLPA
+129 IETDYEPLAP
-139 IIDPLEVVDRDSIPI
+139 ILDPLEIANKDTIPI

-177 AKADRVVREK
+177 DQADRVVR
-187 FQIQRLAPAP
+187 QSYHLQRLAPAP
-197 MESRGVAADY
+197 MEARGVAADY
-207 QTQERFLTVWDS
+207 HPEERLLTVWDS

-228 YLAQILN
+228 SLALLLN
-235 LQESEIRVIARD
+235 LPESEIRVLAQD

-257 MFPEEIAIP
+257 MFPEEVAIP
-266 YLALTL
+266 YLSLSL

-285 MIAFHGRG
+285 MITFHGRG
-293 HTAQMEA
+293 HTADVEA
-300 AVKNDGTILSIRV
+300 AVKSDGTILGMRV

-330 PNLASE
+330 PSLASE

-344 PAMDVEVLG
+344 PAMDVEVFG
-353 IITNKA
+353 VITNRA

-368 GPEAAFC
+368 GPEAAFS

-381 LIASELGLDPAE
+381 LIALDLGLDPAE

-408 TPTGITYDSGN
+408 TPTGITYDSGD
-419 YEKVFDRALELA
+419 YQKVFDRALELA
-431 EYSSWR
+431 DYPAWR
-437 ELSQRQ
+437 ERSRQ
-443 KQPQDTLI
+443 GNQPNEPLI
-451 GVGLAAVTKGSGA
+451 GVGIAAVTKGSGA
-464 HGERRTDQARIVID
+464 HGERRTDHARVVID
-478 ASGQVKAYSGV
+478 PSGLVSVYSGV
-489 SPHGQGTETTFAQI
+489 SPHGQGTETTFTQI

-518 HSDTFLF
+518 HSDTLLF
-525 PVGGG
+525 PTGGG
-530 TGASRGITVG
+530 TGASSGITVG
-540 GSAVYS
+540 GSTVYT
-546 VLQEARKKLLPIAS
+546 VLQDARGKLVQIAA
-560 HLLKCPQEEVVFL
+560 HLLDCPPAEIVMRE
-573 RGRVFSRHKPDEAIT
+573 GRVFREGSPSEGLS
-588 FSQVTAAAYDEELL
+588 FSQVAAAAYDEEQL
-602 PPSVEPGLEFDAT
+602 PSDVEPGLEFNAV

-622 YAFGAHVAVVEV
+622 YAFGTHVVVVEV
-634 ARDTGVIK
+634 ARDTGAVK
-642 ILRYVAV
+642 ILKYVAV

-654 ILNPMLA
+654 ILNPLLA

-666 GAFAQGLG
+666 GGLAQGLG

-682 FTAEGQPLTASLL
+682 FTDDGQPLTASFL

-700 TASDIP
+700 KAHDMP
-706 DLILDTLETPSP
+706 DVTLDTLETLSP
-718 LNPLGAKGIAEL
+718 LNPLGAKGIGEL

-743 MDALHSTGV
+743 MDALYSTGV
-752 HHIDMPLTPEKVWR
+752 RHIDTPLTPEKIWR
-766 AMQEGKH
+766 ALNQ

>member
-1 MTYLGQALKRFEDPR
+1 MTYLGQSLKRAEDPR
-16 LITGQGLFVDDVA
+16 LITGQGSFVDDIN

-34 HVAILRSP
+34 HVAVLRSP
-42 HAHARI
+42 HAHARV
-48 KSLDAA
+48 KSIDTAA
-54 EARSLPGVV
+54 ASSAPGVV
-63 HVLTSEDIEGVLQPV
+63 AVLTAEDIEGVLQHV
-78 PTGVGV
+78 PTGISV

-90 QIEAP
+90 HLEAP

-114 VVAQDAY
+114 VVAQDPN
-121 LARDALDS
+121 LARDALEL
-129 IRVDYEPLPA
+129 IQTDYEPLAP
-139 IIDPLEVVDRDSIPI
+139 ILDPLEIVNKDTIPI
-154 HEEVGT
+154 HDEVGT

-177 AKADRVVREK
+177 GQADRVIR
-187 FQIQRLAPAP
+187 QSYHLQRLAPAP
-197 MESRGVAADY
+197 MEARGVAADY
-207 QTQERFLTVWDS
+207 RREEKLLTVWDS

-228 YLAQILN
+228 FLAQILN
-235 LQESEIRVIARD
+235 LPENEIRVLAQD

-257 MFPEEIAIP
+257 VFPEEIAIP
-266 YLALTL
+266 YLSLSL

-285 MIAFHGRG
+285 MITFHGRG
-293 HTAQMEA
+293 HTAEVAA
-300 AVKNDGTILSIRV
+300 AVKSDGTILGMRV

-330 PNLASE
+330 PTLASE

-353 IITNKA
+353 VITNRA

-368 GPEAAFC
+368 GPEAAFS

-381 LIASELGLDPAE
+381 LIAQELGLDPAE
-393 VRRKNLIQPDAFPYH
+393 VRRKNLIQPDAFPYD

-419 YEKVFDRALELA
+419 YQKVFDRALELA
-431 EYSSWR
+431 DYPAWR
-437 ELSQRQ
+437 ERS
-443 KQPQDTLI
+443 KQGNQPNEPLI

-464 HGERRTDQARIVID
+464 HGERRTDHARVVID
-478 ASGQVKAYSGV
+478 ESGLVSVYSGV
-489 SPHGQGTETTFAQI
+489 SPHGQGTETTFTQI
-503 VADEL
+503 VSDEL

-518 HSDTFLF
+518 HSDTQLF

-540 GSAVYS
+540 GSTVYT
-546 VLQEARKKLLPIAS
+546 VLQDAREKLVRIAA
-560 HLLKCPQEEVVFL
+560 HLLECPPADVEMRE
-573 RGRVFSRHKPDEAIT
+573 GRVFRKGTPSSSIP
-588 FSQVTAAAYDEELL
+588 FSQVAAAAYDEELL
-602 PPSVEPGLEFDAT
+602 PPDVEPGLEFNAT

-622 YAFGAHVAVVEV
+622 YAFGTHVVVVEV
-634 ARDTGVIK
+634 DRDNGAVK
-642 ILRYVAV
+642 ILKYVAV

-666 GAFAQGLG
+666 GGLAQGLG

-682 FTAEGQPLTASLL
+682 FTPEGQPLTGSFM

-700 TASDIP
+700 KAQDMP
-706 DLILDTLETPSP
+706 DLTLDTFETLSP
-718 LNPLGAKGIAEL
+718 LNPLGAKGIGEL

-743 MDALHSTGV
+743 MDALYRSGV
-752 HHIDMPLTPEKVWR
+752 RHIDTPLTPEKIWR
-766 AMQEGKH
+766 ALNP

>member
-1 MTYLGQALKRFEDPR
+1 MTYLGQSLKRAEDPR
-16 LITGQGLFVDDVA
+16 LITGQGSFVDDIN

-34 HVAILRSP
+34 HVAVLRSP
-42 HAHARI
+42 HAHARV
-48 KSLDAA
+48 KSIDTAA
-54 EARSLPGVV
+54 ASSAPGVV
-63 HVLTSEDIEGVLQPV
+63 AVLTAEDIEGVLQHV
-78 PTGVGV
+78 PTGISV

-90 QIEAP
+90 HLEAP

-114 VVAQDAY
+114 VVAQDPN
-121 LARDALDS
+121 LARDALEL
-129 IRVDYEPLPA
+129 IQTDYEPLAP
-139 IIDPLEVVDRDSIPI
+139 ILDPLEIVNKDTIPI
-154 HEEVGT
+154 HDEVGT

-177 AKADRVVREK
+177 GQADRVIR
-187 FQIQRLAPAP
+187 QSYHLQRLAPAP
-197 MESRGVAADY
+197 MEARGVAADY
-207 QTQERFLTVWDS
+207 RREEKLLTVWDS

-228 YLAQILN
+228 FLAQILN
-235 LQESEIRVIARD
+235 LPENEIRVLAQD

-257 MFPEEIAIP
+257 VFPEEIAIP
-266 YLALTL
+266 YLSLSL

-285 MIAFHGRG
+285 MITFHGRG
-293 HTAQMEA
+293 HTAEVAA
-300 AVKNDGTILSIRV
+300 AVKSDGTILGMRV

-330 PNLASE
+330 PTLASE

-353 IITNKA
+353 VITNRA

-368 GPEAAFC
+368 GPEAAFS

-381 LIASELGLDPAE
+381 LIAQELGLDPAE
-393 VRRKNLIQPDAFPYH
+393 VRRKNLIQPDAFPYD

-419 YEKVFDRALELA
+419 YQKVFDRALELA
-431 EYSSWR
+431 DYPAWR
-437 ELSQRQ
+437 ERS
-443 KQPQDTLI
+443 KQGNQPNEPLI

-464 HGERRTDQARIVID
+464 HGERRTDHARVVID
-478 ASGQVKAYSGV
+478 ESGLVSVYSGV
-489 SPHGQGTETTFAQI
+489 SPHGQGTETTFTQI
-503 VADEL
+503 VSDEL

-518 HSDTFLF
+518 HSDTQLF

-540 GSAVYS
+540 GSTVYT
-546 VLQEARKKLLPIAS
+546 VLQDAREKLVRIAA
-560 HLLKCPQEEVVFL
+560 HLLECPPADVEMRE
-573 RGRVFSRHKPDEAIT
+573 GRVFRKGTPSSSIP
-588 FSQVTAAAYDEELL
+588 FSQVAAAAYDEELL
-602 PPSVEPGLEFDAT
+602 PPDVEPGLEFNAT

-622 YAFGAHVAVVEV
+622 YAFGTHVVVVEV
-634 ARDTGVIK
+634 DRDNGAVK
-642 ILRYVAV
+642 ILKYVAV

-666 GAFAQGLG
+666 GGLAQGLG

-682 FTAEGQPLTASLL
+682 FTPEGQPLTGSFM

-700 TASDIP
+700 KAQDMP
-706 DLILDTLETPSP
+706 DLTLDTFETLSP
-718 LNPLGAKGIAEL
+718 LNPLGAKGIGEL

-743 MDALHSTGV
+743 MDALYSTGV
-752 HHIDMPLTPEKVWR
+752 RHIDTPLTPEKIWR
-766 AMQEGKH
+766 AINP

>member
-1 MTYLGQALKRFEDPR
+1 MTYLGQSLKRAEDPR
-16 LITGQGLFVDDVA
+16 LITGQGSFVDDIN

-34 HVAILRSP
+34 HVAVLRSP
-42 HAHARI
+42 HAHARV
-48 KSLDAA
+48 KSIDTAA
-54 EARSLPGVV
+54 ASSAPGVV
-63 HVLTSEDIEGVLQPV
+63 AVLTAEDIEGVLQHV
-78 PTGVGV
+78 PTGISV

-90 QIEAP
+90 HLEAP

-114 VVAQDAY
+114 VVAQDPN
-121 LARDALDS
+121 LARDALEL
-129 IRVDYEPLPA
+129 IQTDYEPLAP
-139 IIDPLEVVDRDSIPI
+139 ILDPLEIVNKDTIPI
-154 HEEVGT
+154 HDEVGT

-177 AKADRVVREK
+177 GQADRVIR
-187 FQIQRLAPAP
+187 QSYHLQRLAPAP
-197 MESRGVAADY
+197 MEARGVAADY
-207 QTQERFLTVWDS
+207 RREEKLLTVWDS

-228 YLAQILN
+228 FLAQILN
-235 LQESEIRVIARD
+235 LPENEIRVLAQD

-257 MFPEEIAIP
+257 VFPEEIAIP
-266 YLALTL
+266 YLSLSL

-285 MIAFHGRG
+285 MITFHGRG
-293 HTAQMEA
+293 HTAEVAA
-300 AVKNDGTILSIRV
+300 AVKSDGTILGMRV

-330 PNLASE
+330 PTLASE

-353 IITNKA
+353 VITNRA

-368 GPEAAFC
+368 GPEAAFS

-381 LIASELGLDPAE
+381 LIAQELGLDPAE
-393 VRRKNLIQPDAFPYH
+393 VRRKNLIQPDAFPYD

-419 YEKVFDRALELA
+419 YQKVFDRALELA
-431 EYSSWR
+431 DYPAWR
-437 ELSQRQ
+437 ERS
-443 KQPQDTLI
+443 KQGNQPNEPLI

-464 HGERRTDQARIVID
+464 HGERRTDHARVVID
-478 ASGQVKAYSGV
+478 ESGLVSVYSGV
-489 SPHGQGTETTFAQI
+489 SPHGQGTETTFTQI
-503 VADEL
+503 VSDEL

-518 HSDTFLF
+518 HSDTQLF

-540 GSAVYS
+540 GSTVYT
-546 VLQEARKKLLPIAS
+546 VLQDAREKLVRIAA
-560 HLLKCPQEEVVFL
+560 HLLECPPADVEMRE
-573 RGRVFSRHKPDEAIT
+573 GRVFRKGTPSSSIP
-588 FSQVTAAAYDEELL
+588 FPQVAAAAYDEELL
-602 PPSVEPGLEFDAT
+602 PPDVEPGLEFNAT

-622 YAFGAHVAVVEV
+622 YAFGTHVVVVEV
-634 ARDTGVIK
+634 DRDNGAVK
-642 ILRYVAV
+642 ILKYVAV

-666 GAFAQGLG
+666 GGLAQGLG

-682 FTAEGQPLTASLL
+682 FTPEGQPLTGSFM

-700 TASDIP
+700 KAQDMP
-706 DLILDTLETPSP
+706 DLTLDTFETLSP
-718 LNPLGAKGIAEL
+718 LNPLGAKGIGEL

-743 MDALHSTGV
+743 MDALYSTGV
-752 HHIDMPLTPEKVWR
+752 RNIDTPLTPEKIWR
-766 AMQEGKH
+766 ALNP